1 MANVLVRI
9 LLFGSSYL
17 LIFPILMLLYWDRQ
31 PVGAALLGVAGLVLL
46 GVTLWYFGRA
56 VPSKSSSTVTV
67 KQMQG
72 RDADALSYMTGYLFP
87 LLSVVLANWKQFVA
101 LLLTLAIVGFVY
113 VNSRMIYINPTLT
126 VLFRLHL
133 HEIAI
138 EGREEM
144 RFLLLTR
151 RRQPVFQV
159 PITVVELGNGILL
172 EKGGKS

>member
-1 MANVLVRI
+1 MENVLVRS

-31 PVGAALLGVAGLVLL
+31 PLGAVLLGVAGLVLL
-46 GVTLWYFGRA
+46 GVTLWYFGWA
-56 VPSKSSSTVTV
+56 VPSKSSSTVTI

-72 RDADALSYMTGYLFP
+72 RDGDTLSYMAGYLFP
-87 LLSVVLANWKQFVA
+87 LLSVVLNNWKQFVA
-101 LLLTLAIVGFVY
+101 LLLTLAMVGFVY
-113 VNSRMIYINPTLT
+113 VSSRMIYINPTLT
-126 VLFRLHL
+126 LLFRLHL

-151 RRQPVFQV
+151 RKQPVFQV
-159 PITVVELGNGILL
+159 PIAVIELGNGILV
-172 EKGGKS
+172 EKGGQP